1 MLIFKIVALQFV
13 DVSEEENVNCT
24 MKVRLM
30 QFQKVVKMLLSLG
43 NTFQGKDMKVL
54 LIVIDTKPCKFQWK
68 YFCTVKMKTTN
79 IICMATCT
87 IGCILAWTPDKK
99 TRSNRVPDMMRLSP
113 NI

>member
-1 MLIFKIVALQFV
+1 
-13 DVSEEENVNCT
+13 
-24 MKVRLM
+24 MKVKLM

-43 NTFQGKDMKVL
+43 NTFRGQDMKVL
-54 LIVIDTKPCKFQWK
+54 LIVIDTKPFKCQWK
-68 YFCTVKMKTTN
+68 YYYTVIMKTN

-87 IGCILAWTPDKK
+87 VGCILAWTPDKK